1 VARDRVADL
10 GRRVGDLEERTDGL
24 ALKVDGLAASEANRR
39 RRGDDLTGI
48 GKVLAFLAS
57 IGGAILAY
65 LSYARH

>member
-1 VARDRVADL
+1 VARALVGDL

-24 ALKVDGLAASEANRR
+24 AGKVEGLASSEANRR

-48 GKVLAFLAS
+48 GKVLVFLAS
-57 IGGAILAY
+57 IGGAVLAW